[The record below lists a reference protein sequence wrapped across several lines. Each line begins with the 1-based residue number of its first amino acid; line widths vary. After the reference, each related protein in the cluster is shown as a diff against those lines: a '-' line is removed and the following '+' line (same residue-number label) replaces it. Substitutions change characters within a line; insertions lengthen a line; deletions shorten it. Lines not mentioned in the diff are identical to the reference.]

1 MNSKEAI
8 EIIKEYKY
16 KLEVSCSNQL
26 DKDIEALD
34 LAVKA
39 LEERPKGK
47 WITWREAG
55 NDIAS
60 DDRHECSYCHDPA
73 QWLNGGF
80 ELLSDFCPNCGA
92 DMRSAQDLS
101 YADNDTAQGGLASAT

>member
-47 WITWREAG
+47 WEYNRNGLIYCNRCG
-55 NDIAS
+55 NYLKFMAN
-60 DDRHECSYCHDPA
+60 Y
-73 QWLNGGF
+73 
-80 ELLSDFCPNCGA
+80 CPNCG
-92 DMRSAQDLS
+92 S
-101 YADNDTAQGGLASAT
+101 DNGGDV